1 MFRRISQFIAEV
13 KGELKKTTWPWESDP
28 KIKGFKKYRELWGST
43 MVVLVAMILLGAFVA
58 SFDVILASVVS
69 NVISFASSL

>member
-43 MVVLVAMILLGAFVA
+43 MVVLSAMILLGAFVA
-58 SFDVILASVVS
+58 SFDVILAYVV
-69 NVISFASSL
+69 NHVISFASSL